1 MTEII
6 PNDQF
11 KLPFYYLYEIIYK
24 FRYSVINLL
33 EQNKFLSLADC
44 LQMIKQLS
52 IDDNNQINN
61 FIDNAEHVLKDI
73 IKIFQTCIKTLQTT
87 IKEQEIIKE
96 SEIITENS
104 LIDNQ
109 QSLIIDQKDSTIID
123 LTTKYEQITKILNQ
137 VNKKYEEE
145 SK

>member
-1 MTEII
+1 
-6 PNDQF
+6 
-11 KLPFYYLYEIIYK
+11 
-24 FRYSVINLL
+24 
-33 EQNKFLSLADC
+33 
-44 LQMIKQLS
+44 MIKQLS